1 MVTPAFSAMIRNR
14 QSARGFTLIELMI
27 VISII
32 LILISI
38 AVPIYNQSIQRSR
51 EAVLKDNLQTMR
63 SLIQQFTLDKQ
74 RAPQS
79 LQDLVSSGYLREMPR
94 DITGSRESWVEVQ
107 EDTLLSVDQ
116 QQPGIVDVHSGSE
129 FVSSE
134 GSPYSEW

>member
-1 MVTPAFSAMIRNR
+1 MILRNR
-14 QSARGFTLIELMI
+14 QSARGFTLVELMI

-38 AVPIYNQSIQRSR
+38 AVPIYSQSILRSR

-79 LQDLVSSGYLREMPR
+79 LQDLVASGYLRELPV
-94 DITGSRESWVEVQ
+94 DITGSRETWVEVQ
-107 EDTLLSVDQ
+107 EDSLMSVDQ
-116 QQPGIVDVHSGSE
+116 QQPGIVDLHSGSE
-129 FVSSE
+129 FLSSE
-134 GSPYSEW
+134 GTPYSSW

>member
-1 MVTPAFSAMIRNR
+1 MMRR
-14 QSARGFTLIELMI
+14 KSARGFTLIELMI

-38 AVPIYNQSIQRSR
+38 AVPIYSQSVLRAR

-79 LQDLVSSGYLREMPR
+79 LQDLVSSGYLRELPA
-94 DITGSRESWVEVQ
+94 DITGSRETWVEVQ

-129 FVSSE
+129 LVSSE
-134 GSPYSEW
+134 GTAYSSW

>member
-1 MVTPAFSAMIRNR
+1 MIRNR

-94 DITGSRESWVEVQ
+94 DITGSRETWVEVQ

-134 GSPYSEW
+134 GTPYSSW

>member
-1 MVTPAFSAMIRNR
+1 MRLRKSPSV
-14 QSARGFTLIELMI
+14 RGFTLIELMI

-38 AVPIYNQSIQRSR
+38 AVPIYSQSVLRAR
-51 EAVLKDNLQTMR
+51 EAVLRDNLQTMR

-79 LQDLVSSGYLREMPR
+79 LQDLVSSGYLREMPA
-94 DITGSRESWVEVQ
+94 DITGSRETWVDVQ
-107 EDTLLSVDQ
+107 EDVLLSVDQ

-129 FVSSE
+129 LVSSE
-134 GSPYSEW
+134 GTAYSTW

>member
-134 GSPYSEW
+134 GTPYSSW

>member
-1 MVTPAFSAMIRNR
+1 MRALEAMMRR
-14 QSARGFTLIELMI
+14 KSARGFTLIELMI

-38 AVPIYNQSIQRSR
+38 AVPIYSQSVLRAR

-79 LQDLVSSGYLREMPR
+79 LQDLVSSGYLRELPA
-94 DITGSRESWVEVQ
+94 DITGSRETWVEVQ

-129 FVSSE
+129 LVSSE
-134 GSPYSEW
+134 GTAYSTW

>member
-1 MVTPAFSAMIRNR
+1 MIRNR
-14 QSARGFTLIELMI
+14 KSARGFTLIELMI

-38 AVPIYNQSIQRSR
+38 AVPIYSQSILRSR

-79 LQDLVSSGYLREMPR
+79 LQDLVSSGYLREMPA
-94 DITGSRESWVEVQ
+94 DITGSRETWVEVQ
-107 EDTLLSVDQ
+107 EESLMSVDQ

-134 GSPYSEW
+134 GTPYSSW

>member
-1 MVTPAFSAMIRNR
+1 MMRNR
-14 QSARGFTLIELMI
+14 KSARGFTLVELMI

-38 AVPIYNQSIQRSR
+38 AVPIYNQSILRSR

-79 LQDLVSSGYLREMPR
+79 LQDLVSSGYLREMPP
-94 DITGSRESWVEVQ
+94 DITGSRETWVEVQ
-107 EDTLLSVDQ
+107 EDSLLSVDQ
-116 QQPGIVDVHSGSE
+116 QQPGIVDLHSGSE

-134 GSPYSEW
+134 GTPYSSW

>member
-1 MVTPAFSAMIRNR
+1 MSPNR

-38 AVPIYNQSIQRSR
+38 AVPIYNQSILRSR

-63 SLIQQFTLDKQ
+63 SLIQQLTLDKQ

-79 LQDLVSSGYLREMPR
+79 LQDLVTSGYLRDIPV

-107 EDTLLSVDQ
+107 EDSLMSVDQ
-116 QQPGIVDVHSGSE
+116 QQPGIVDLHSGSE
-129 FVSSE
+129 FISSE
-134 GSPYSEW
+134 GTAYSSW

>member
-1 MVTPAFSAMIRNR
+1 MRSLEAMMRR
-14 QSARGFTLIELMI
+14 KSARGFTLIELMI

-38 AVPIYNQSIQRSR
+38 AVPIYSQSVLRAR

-79 LQDLVSSGYLREMPR
+79 LQDLVSSGYLRELPA
-94 DITGSRESWVEVQ
+94 DITGSRETWVEVQ

-129 FVSSE
+129 LVSSE
-134 GSPYSEW
+134 GTAYSSW